1 MKALTREV
9 NSRPQSSQVS
19 NQSTDYKDVIGVTR
33 SFKMTSSSLKVFVF
47 SFIAG
52 ASVVVWAQDKNT
64 LHETFARFGKII
76 ESSGCPKDFVKPVND
91 IITKICSDA
100 KSGNDV
106 EPVKYLKDTSDDSP
120 EIFCSYEDGIY
131 ELMVGDTSDEPTASQ
146 VKITMTDSG
155 QVTEITKDELKVEG
169 SVCRDLVSRID
180 KGGRIPASV
189 DTELCFDYYPAP
201 KFMAS
206 QVQNSCKKSS
216 KK

>member
-1 MKALTREV
+1 
-9 NSRPQSSQVS
+9 
-19 NQSTDYKDVIGVTR
+19 
-33 SFKMTSSSLKVFVF
+33 MTSSVRL
-47 SFIAG
+47 FIASFLVG
-52 ASVVVWAQDKNT
+52 SSASVVVLAQDKNT
-64 LHETFARFGKII
+64 LHETFARVGKII

-91 IITKICSDA
+91 IIAKVCSEA
-100 KSGNDV
+100 KAGNDV
-106 EPVKYLKDTSDDSP
+106 EPVKYLKDPSDDTP

-146 VKITMTDSG
+146 VKITMTESG

-169 SVCRDLVSRID
+169 SVCRDLASRID

-201 KFMAS
+201 KFMSALS
-206 QVQNSCKKSS
+206 QNSCKRS